1 MGRYAFAL
9 RLTDRITDPFAF
21 TDSRA
26 DARIL
31 KIQQDDVILAITSA
45 GDNILAYALEKPKRI
60 HAVDLK

>member
-1 MGRYAFAL
+1 MKDSQDDL
-9 RLTDRITDPFAF
+9 LLCSLP
-21 TDSRA
+21 DSRA